1 MKLCALIVT
10 AIVAGAL
17 NVAFGAG
24 AAKSTGNISP
34 FTDGGGSGYDLIC
47 PLFTILDFGDGFLEY
62 CNAYRTSC
70 NDIPDAGYG
79 LFDPEPAPC
88 DCPQI
93 DGCQKVFG
101 YNALYDRVKPLPTRV
116 PSDGPLPGLNK
127 NIVISKSVPGY
138 FVNDEEPVYVRVL
151 EMVYVD
157 KDAPQ
162 KTRSFILGL
171 EMKSP
176 LTGIEGLAE
185 IKDVKPTNL
194 PFVYTIQRPSQA
206 ILIIRAL
213 GVTSGK
219 EKQPKVATT
228 GPSKAGN

>member
-1 MKLCALIVT
+1 MHTGRVATIFQTLGTDYLIQSQSRV
-10 AIVAGAL
+10 IV
-17 NVAFGAG
+17 
-24 AAKSTGNISP
+24 
-34 FTDGGGSGYDLIC
+34 
-47 PLFTILDFGDGFLEY
+47 
-62 CNAYRTSC
+62 
-70 NDIPDAGYG
+70 PDRW
-79 LFDPEPAPC
+79 LPKF
-88 DCPQI
+88 
-93 DGCQKVFG
+93 FG

-116 PSDGPLPGLNK
+116 PSDGPLPGFNK

-138 FVNDEEPVYVRVL
+138 FVKDEEPVYVRVV

-162 KTRSFILGL
+162 KTRSFIFGM

-185 IKDVKPTNL
+185 IKNVKPSDL
-194 PFVYTIQRPSQA
+194 PFVFTIQRPSQT

-219 EKQPKVATT
+219 EKQPKVAAT
-228 GPSKAGN
+228 GPSKSDN